1 MTSGLET
8 CGHILVS
15 ELHKFVT
22 YLLTRTLTDL
32 LIARGLTRGSLNC
45 EQCGLDV
52 LFIHQ
57 SFRVNKVTPTYSPKD
72 CRGQWWFQFPR
83 LTAHRSLTQQETAL
97 LSDRPQL
104 PDHLHSITMAGTSLY
119 CLVNK
124 HTYIHTKHLWSAKN
138 CETNLTCCRGWLDVK
153 GRLKRQD
160 FSWRLKADT
169 LSIEQMCT
177 RRVPGRWC
185 GNRKDPREKVTCD
198 AGWST

>member
-72 CRGQWWFQFPR
+72 CRGQ
-83 LTAHRSLTQQETAL
+83 
-97 LSDRPQL
+97 
-104 PDHLHSITMAGTSLY
+104 
-119 CLVNK
+119 
-124 HTYIHTKHLWSAKN
+124 
-138 CETNLTCCRGWLDVK
+138 
-153 GRLKRQD
+153 
-160 FSWRLKADT
+160 
-169 LSIEQMCT
+169 
-177 RRVPGRWC
+177 
-185 GNRKDPREKVTCD
+185 
-198 AGWST
+198 